1 MTPSTFSYVM
11 YALCGIMGLAISTV
25 LILRSL
31 SQKSRAASTEF
42 SVAMYFKLDW
52 FTPVGSLLTIVLFLM
67 MVDVTLKWNPSLV
80 NWLKP
85 AFATVGY
92 FGSDISSRLF
102 SVMNGYI
109 NKAVDYK
116 TDISD
121 KVNGTLGTR
130 TPIIPPKDSS
140 PKI

>member
-1 MTPSTFSYVM
+1 MTTTHLQ
-11 YALCGIMGLAISTV
+11 YAQYLFCGILGLAISTV

-31 SQKSRAASTEF
+31 SQKSKAASTEF
-42 SVAMYFKLDW
+42 SVKMYFKLDW
-52 FTPVGSLLTIVLFLM
+52 FTPVGSILTIVLGLM
-67 MVDVTLKWNPSLV
+67 MVDVTLKWNPALI

-85 AFATVGY
+85 LFATFGY
-92 FGSDISSRLF
+92 FGSDLSSRLF

-116 TDISD
+116 TDIAD

-130 TPIIPPKDSS
+130 TPILPPKDSS
-140 PKI
+140 PKQ